1 MTSTTDKPING
12 KNQLAKVVEASASGC
27 KPEDFPV
34 AAKFLAALKK

>member
-1 MTSTTDKPING
+1 MNSENKPING
-12 KNQLAKVVEASASGC
+12 KNALAKVVEASASGC